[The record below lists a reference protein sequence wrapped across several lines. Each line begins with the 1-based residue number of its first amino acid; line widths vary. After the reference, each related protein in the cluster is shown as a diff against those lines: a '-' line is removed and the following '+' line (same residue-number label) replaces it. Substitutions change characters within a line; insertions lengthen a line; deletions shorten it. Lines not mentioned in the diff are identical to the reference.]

1 MKKNNVLN
9 SIKKMYQSNNYLY
22 NNKLN
27 LIDIINNDLENGYL
41 TVYTNYRI
49 IIFDDNDIRIEYHY

>member
-9 SIKKMYQSNNYLY
+9 SIKKMYQSNSYLH
-22 NNKLN
+22 NNDLN
-27 LIDIINNDLENGYL
+27 LIDIINNDLKNGYL
-41 TVYTNYRI
+41 TVYVNYNT